1 MKKFCKRLFRILLV
15 VGLLCGLWLAGIN
28 IYMVESTR
36 DRIVPY
42 DDTDALA
49 GQSYDCVL
57 VLGAGVRPDGSPSHM
72 LADRV
77 ETGLEAYFDGLAPVL
92 LMSGDHGREDYDEV
106 GCMLELAL
114 AASVPAEDVFLDH
127 AGFSTYESILRAK
140 EVFGAESL
148 VIVTQGYHLH
158 RALYVAEKLGLEA
171 VGIAADRRGYS
182 GQFMRDMREVVAR
195 GKDALG
201 VWIGVEPTYLGEGI
215 SLTGDGRV
223 TQESEDENIPVSP

>member
-1 MKKFCKRLFRILLV
+1 MKKFCKRLFRILLA

-36 DRIVPY
+36 DKIRRY
-42 DDTDALA
+42 DDTAALA
-49 GQSYDCVL
+49 GQTYDCVL

-77 ETGLEAYFDGLAPVL
+77 ETGLEAYFAELAPVL

-106 GCMLELAL
+106 GCMLSLAL
-114 AASVPAEDVFLDH
+114 DGSVPAEDVFLDH
-127 AGFSTYESILRAK
+127 AGFSTYESILRAR

-158 RALYVAEKLGLEA
+158 RALYVAEKLGMDA
-171 VGIAADRRGYS
+171 VGIAADRRAYG
-182 GQFMRDMREVVAR
+182 GQLMRDMREVVAR

-201 VWIGVEPTYLGEGI
+201 VWMGVEPTYLGEEI
-215 SLTGDGRV
+215 SLDGDGRV
-223 TQESEDENIPVSP
+223 THEE

>member
-15 VGLLCGLWLAGIN
+15 IGLVCGIWLAGIN

-36 DRIVPY
+36 DKIRLY
-42 DDTDALA
+42 DDTATLA
-49 GQSYDCVL
+49 GQTYDCVL

-92 LMSGDHGREDYDEV
+92 LMSGDHGKEDYDEV
-106 GCMLELAL
+106 GCMLSLAL
-114 AASVPAEDVFLDH
+114 EAGVPAEDVFLDH

-140 EVFGAESL
+140 EVFGAESV

-158 RALYVAEKLGLEA
+158 RALYVAEKLGMEA
-171 VGIAADRRGYS
+171 VGIAADRRTYG
-182 GQFMRDMREVVAR
+182 GQLMRDMREVVAR

-201 VWIGVEPTYLGEGI
+201 VWIGVEPTYLGDAV
-215 SLTGDGRV
+215 SLDGDGRV
-223 TQESEDENIPVSP
+223 TQES